1 MTLGWRLELSLCDP
15 TQAPFLYRTQN
26 SAPRNSYRNI
36 DWASGIIHMHGI
48 VWLFRLELVKGN
60 KFIGIFFTIF
70 QKKGVSQTDDS
81 ALKGRIF
88 KGGGGGTTS
97 AVGASFLWGSSGMKM
112 HSLWLAASNSPH
124 PRLSDLFAVYKKDL
138 GHNLSFQLIIPDYPV
153 ILSHRRSTTFPLETY
168 PLHSQESFPTTFF

>member
-1 MTLGWRLELSLCDP
+1 M
-15 TQAPFLYRTQN
+15 
-26 SAPRNSYRNI
+26 
-36 DWASGIIHMHGI
+36 IHMHGI

-88 KGGGGGTTS
+88 KGGGGTTS

-112 HSLWLAASNSPH
+112 HSL
-124 PRLSDLFAVYKKDL
+124 
-138 GHNLSFQLIIPDYPV
+138 
-153 ILSHRRSTTFPLETY
+153 
-168 PLHSQESFPTTFF
+168 